1 MIALLQRNIKTY
13 FANIPGVIMSCL
25 GALISFFIY
34 VGFLEKNLKE
44 SWAAVP
50 HVTKVL
56 DLWIIAGIVA
66 VAGITTSFQALGQLV
81 KDRESRTA
89 DDLLLTDTPVALQNF
104 AYILSSG
111 LVSVLMQL
119 VVLAVMA
126 AYFMVVDQVR
136 ISPGSL
142 LPMGG
147 FIILGA
153 VAATLLNAVMILF
166 IHSATTF
173 SRLSA
178 VIGAAAGFAVATY
191 MPYGSLTA
199 HGQTLV
205 KLFPSSYEAAAVRN
219 LLLQGQLPSN
229 EQSQLLTY
237 LGAQFKIH
245 GDQLTR
251 IANAYL
257 LFGMILALTIIV
269 VAVSLVTDR
278 KRHC

>member
-1 MIALLQRNIKTY
+1 
-13 FANIPGVIMSCL
+13 MSCL

-34 VGFLEKNLKE
+34 VGFLEKNLKDA
-44 SWAAVP
+44 WAAVP

-89 DDLLLTDTPVALQNF
+89 DDLRLTDTPAALQNF
-104 AYILSSG
+104 AYILSNG
-111 LVSVLMQL
+111 LVSLLMQI
-119 VVLAVMA
+119 VVFVVMA

-166 IHSATTF
+166 IHSSTTF

-205 KLFPSSYEAAAVRN
+205 KLFPSSYEAAAMRN

-229 EQSQLLTY
+229 GQAQLLSY

-251 IANAYL
+251 IDHAYVL
-257 LFGMILALTIIV
+257 LGMILVLTIIV

-278 KRHC
+278 KRHR